1 MTDKRKRKSKRRSS
15 RQPVPVKKRW
25 GLPQF
30 FSALKLI
37 SGLNCLIE
45 IFKHIGDFW
54 PFYGN
59 YYFSKQGELTLS
71 RSW

>member
-15 RQPVPVKKRW
+15 RQPVPVKKGW

-30 FSALKLI
+30 FSCLRLI
-37 SGLNCLIE
+37 SGLNGLNELC
-45 IFKHIGDFW
+45 KHIGDFW
-54 PFYGN
+54 PFYRN
-59 YYFSKQGELTLS
+59 YYFSKQGEFTLS